1 MKSLL
6 LQRIISDTLLR
17 LVTLDS
23 FVLDAEWV
31 LHKFQMQFDGKS
43 LACEKQVCH
52 WSKLPTVLVITTLPS
67 VVLLTT
73 IDWPMTLRIG
83 RPHITSRREDNA
95 LGWLVRRNPFA
106 NSEKTVVAP
115 SVAICK
121 NNPKSSEIC
130 WLLFKKT
137 CKEMCTNTSTQSFL
151 FAMVPNTSS
160 MEFGL
165 LEESSLVRRKS
176 FLVARDRWQSAC
188 MATTE
193 HCLCWE

>member
-1 MKSLL
+1 MGPPQISNAVRWQIIGMREAGMSLK
-6 LQRIISDTLLR
+6 QIAHCVGHHHSTISRIVNNHR
-17 LVTLDS
+17 LTNDIKDRTRS
-23 FVLDAEWV
+23 
-31 LHKFQMQFDGKS
+31 
-43 LACEKQVCH
+43 
-52 WSKLPTVLVITTLPS
+52 
-67 VVLLTT
+67 
-73 IDWPMTLRIG
+73 G
-83 RPHITSRREDNA
+83 RPRIASRREDKA
-95 LGWLVRRNPFA
+95 LGRLVRQNLFA

-130 WLLFKKT
+130 WLSFKKT
-137 CKEMCTNTSTQSFL
+137 CKEMFTNTSTQSFL

-188 MATTE
+188 MAACMATTE
-193 HCLCWE
+193 HCLC